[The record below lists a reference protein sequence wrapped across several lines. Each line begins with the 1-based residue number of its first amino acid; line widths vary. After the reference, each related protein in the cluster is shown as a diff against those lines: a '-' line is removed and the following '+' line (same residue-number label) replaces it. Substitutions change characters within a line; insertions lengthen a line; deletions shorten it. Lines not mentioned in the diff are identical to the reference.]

1 MCGHSTVPYA
11 AASECCSLLV
21 RDDYRQT
28 IASGLKAQSDK
39 SYHGGSFRGGYGHG
53 LAVDIVSVKGETRA
67 ARWASSEQLWKWID
81 THEKE
86 LGIGRPYLDRD
97 PPHVA
102 PIDGEEYAAHRVEP
116 NTQHAESKSK
126 EHQRLA
132 LHSDHSMSERAR
144 GARLSRAQS
153 RTQLIQFNSSP
164 SRVRT
169 DWDGVRQRPHD
180 QRSKPGI
187 YRTSKVRLS
196 LVRCFNP
203 RPSPTVGDA
212 PTRRRPL
219 VPR

>member
-1 MCGHSTVPYA
+1 MKIGGKEMSLVPA
-11 AASECCSLLV
+11 L
-21 RDDYRQT
+21 
-28 IASGLKAQSDK
+28 
-39 SYHGGSFRGGYGHG
+39 HGSICGSFGMLLFAGAA
-53 LAVDIVSVKGETRA
+53 LVPADITTGSIG
-67 ARWASSEQLWKWID
+67 ASS
-81 THEKE
+81 
-86 LGIGRPYLDRD
+86 
-97 PPHVA
+97 
-102 PIDGEEYAAHRVEP
+102 VETSS

-187 YRTSKVRLS
+187 YRTSKVCLS

-203 RPSPTVGDA
+203 RPSPTVEI
-212 PTRRRPL
+212 
-219 VPR
+219 

>member
-1 MCGHSTVPYA
+1 MKIGGKEMSLVPA
-11 AASECCSLLV
+11 L
-21 RDDYRQT
+21 
-28 IASGLKAQSDK
+28 
-39 SYHGGSFRGGYGHG
+39 HGSICGSFGMLLFAGAA
-53 LAVDIVSVKGETRA
+53 LVPADITTGSIG
-67 ARWASSEQLWKWID
+67 ASS
-81 THEKE
+81 
-86 LGIGRPYLDRD
+86 
-97 PPHVA
+97 
-102 PIDGEEYAAHRVEP
+102 VETSS
-116 NTQHAESKSK
+116 NTQHAESKSKEHQRPLLPAAHHVGPNAQHAESRGK

-144 GARLSRAQS
+144 GARLSRVQS

-203 RPSPTVGDA
+203 RPSPTV
-212 PTRRRPL
+212 
-219 VPR
+219 